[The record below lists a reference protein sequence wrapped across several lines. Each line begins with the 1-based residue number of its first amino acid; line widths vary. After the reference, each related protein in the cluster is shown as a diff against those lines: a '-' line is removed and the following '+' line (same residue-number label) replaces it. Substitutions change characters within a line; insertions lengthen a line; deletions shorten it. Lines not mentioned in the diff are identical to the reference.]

1 MARDYVLPEGYKIKG
16 TTVIFDLE
24 DIYKFIIRWFD
35 HYEWKWSEVSYKD
48 STRPDGG
55 KGIEINLEAEKEFD
69 NYITFKVTVDILIG
83 AKEID
88 IEINGKQTKRMKG
101 LIEFAFSAYL
111 DKKEDKFGKGK
122 FGHDIRRLYEKYI
135 LRSKVEDAQEA
146 LYRDIIELINEVKAF
161 LNLHVVG

>member
-1 MARDYVLPEGYKIKG
+1 MARDYVLPEGYKVKG

-161 LNLHVVG
+161 LNLDVVG